1 MRRIF
6 VSLAFASALGIS
18 GSALAAD
25 PTPPTPPTPTPAND
39 KPLQTRPVKVDDSV
53 LLLGWT
59 ANILGIGGEG
69 KTLLV
74 IAGEDGYVTTI
85 DVDGQ
90 STEKTHPATFELG
103 DKDYRI
109 PVKVRDAR
117 GSEWS
122 ETVDVPKGM
131 KVTVEIKARYEHRG
145 FEGTIK
151 NDTLGCKSKAQ
162 RRFLKFEIA
171 GPDGKAVGNPILL
184 EPGKSAPGVRL
195 KPGIYDLKISEKRG
209 AGYVD
214 FKTAKIEPKESQW
227 RFDVSCE

>member
-1 MRRIF
+1 MRRTLAP
-6 VSLAFASALGIS
+6 LAFASALLAS
-18 GSALAAD
+18 PLAALAAD
-25 PTPPTPPTPTPAND
+25 PTPGND

-74 IAGEDGYVTTI
+74 INGEDGYVTTI

-90 STEKTHPATFELG
+90 STQKTHPATFELG

-117 GSEWS
+117 GAEWS

-131 KVTVEIKARYEHRG
+131 KVTVEIRARYEHRG

-162 RRFLKFEIA
+162 RRHLKIEIIGA
-171 GPDGKAVGNPILL
+171 DGKEVGNAIIL

-195 KPGIYDLKISEKRG
+195 KPGVYDLKISERKG
-209 AGYVD
+209 SGYVD
-214 FKTAKIEPKESQW
+214 FKTAKVEPKESQW
-227 RFDVSCE
+227 RFDVTCE